1 MGNNNIDPS
10 DPDVTSGANVKNFD
24 EPFVAPESPT
34 SLKPAKFGKVLILNR
49 VFAAL
54 VDMTQALQ
62 QVAATQAE
70 RLDFLSKWQQAYT
83 DEMNQV
89 HVFAANNGDT
99 VDDPSDTAIGNFR
112 SDMNQQNS
120 TYTEEMR
127 SNREIVSDDAKGL
140 QSYVNQ
146 SNDAVQQQT
155 NMATAIIQ
163 EFSTIL
169 AALYR

>member
-1 MGNNNIDPS
+1 MPNTIDPD
-10 DPDVTSGANVKNFD
+10 DPSVTNGSNVLNLD
-24 EPFVAPESPT
+24 EPFVAPVSPT

-49 VFAAL
+49 IFLLL
-54 VDMTQALQ
+54 VNMTEALQ

-70 RLDFLSKWQQAYT
+70 RLDFLAKWQQAYT

-89 HVFAANNGDT
+89 HVFAANNGDL
-99 VDDPSDTAIGNFR
+99 VEDPSDTAIGNFR

-120 TYTEEMR
+120 TYTEQMR
-127 SNREIVSDDAKGL
+127 SNREVVSDDAKGL
-140 QSYVNQ
+140 QSNINQ
-146 SNDAVQQQT
+146 SNDAVQAQT

-169 AALYR
+169 AAIYR